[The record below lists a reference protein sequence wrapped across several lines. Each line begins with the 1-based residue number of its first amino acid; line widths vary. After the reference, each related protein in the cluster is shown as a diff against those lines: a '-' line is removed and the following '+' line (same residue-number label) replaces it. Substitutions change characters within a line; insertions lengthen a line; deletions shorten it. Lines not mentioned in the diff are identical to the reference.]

1 MLTKVPER
9 RLTAPNNAIDLRVD
23 ACSKTG
29 SFSSGGTHITHRE
42 PCCWKWHSSRLH
54 NARSSRRARR
64 RSFFISPLGFR
75 VGLGDQ
81 GARLAPPE
89 AQVPENAL
97 TLPHAEVNRIRFV
110 QVVGQELA
118 VPEVLAVAIVP
129 GRLTQRVF
137 QLGPL

>member
-1 MLTKVPER
+1 
-9 RLTAPNNAIDLRVD
+9 
-23 ACSKTG
+23 
-29 SFSSGGTHITHRE
+29 
-42 PCCWKWHSSRLH
+42 
-54 NARSSRRARR
+54 
-64 RSFFISPLGFR
+64 LGFR

-97 TLPHAEVNRIRFV
+97 TLPHAQVNRIRFV

-129 GRLTQRVF
+129 GRLAQRSF
-137 QLGPL
+137 QLRPLVGSKARGSAGTLLVLQGPKATFVKAMHPPLNGYWIFAKIPRYLVATQPMADQQYAVQTVIIARL